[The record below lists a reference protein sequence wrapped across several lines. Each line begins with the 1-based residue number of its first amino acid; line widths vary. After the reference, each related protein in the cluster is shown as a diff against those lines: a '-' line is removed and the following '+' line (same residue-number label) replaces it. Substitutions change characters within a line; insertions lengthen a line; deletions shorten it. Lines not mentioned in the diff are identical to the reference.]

1 MKKIINGKKYDTDTA
16 REVGYAETGDSNE
29 LYHWTC
35 ETLYCKRTGE
45 YFLHGEGGGMT
56 RYAERIGDNWTSGE
70 TIIPLTLDKAQEWAE
85 ENLSVEEYEREF
97 GEVSEEDDDRVFAT
111 YTIKESTKLKIK
123 RLALESGLPAGQWL
137 DKLISEQ

>member
-56 RYAERIGDNWTSGE
+56 RYAEQIGDNWANGE
-70 TIIPLTLDKAQEWAE
+70 RIIPLSTESARKWAE
-85 ENLSVEEYEREF
+85 ENLSVDEYEHEF
-97 GEVSEEDDDRVFAT
+97 GEVSEEDEGKVIVT
-111 YTIKESTKLKIK
+111 YSIKPSTRDKIK
-123 RLALESGLPAGQWL
+123 RLALDAGVPASQWL
-137 DKLISEQ
+137 DAMVSKL